1 MKKVVIDGATS
12 MLGIALINE
21 CIENHIQVLA
31 IVRENSNRID
41 RIPDSELVWIAKCHL
56 EDLKNF
62 ETTGIED
69 GYEVYYHFAWEN
81 TSHEGRLDAIV
92 QNQNVQYTLD
102 AVCLAKRL
110 GCRMFIGAGSQ
121 AEYGRAAGMIGPE
134 AAVNPEVAY
143 GVAKYASGKM
153 AMILC
158 TKLGMACIWTRIFSV
173 YGIGDATS
181 TLIMYAIE
189 QLIKGKKPSFTKA
202 EQKWDYLFCRDAGK
216 AFRLIG
222 EKGKAGSIYCLGSG
236 VARPLCDYIYK
247 VRDEINPDLPLGIGD
262 MEYAPLQVMHLQADI
277 TTLKKDTGFE
287 PEYSFEEGIRET
299 ISWYRKQ
306 YKI

>member
-1 MKKVVIDGATS
+1 

-31 IVRENSNRID
+31 IVRENSHRVD
-41 RIPDSELVWIAKCHL
+41 RIPDSELIRIVKCDL
-56 EDLKNF
+56 EDLKNLNTA
-62 ETTGIED
+62 EIED
-69 GYEVYYHFAWEN
+69 TYEVYYHFAWEN

-102 AVCLAKRL
+102 AVYLAKSL
-110 GCRMFIGAGSQ
+110 GCRLFVGAGSQ
-121 AEYGRAAGMIGPE
+121 AEYGRVSGMIGPE
-134 AAVNPEVAY
+134 TAVNPEVAY

-158 TKLGMACIWTRIFSV
+158 AKLEMACIWTRTFSV
-173 YGIGDATS
+173 YGIGDVSS
-181 TLIMYAIE
+181 TLIMYTIE
-189 QLIKGKKPSFTKA
+189 RLLKGEKPSFTKA
-202 EQKWDYLFCRDAGK
+202 EQKWDYLFCKDAGK

-222 EKGKAGSIYCLGSG
+222 EKGKAGSVYCIGSG
-236 VARPLCDYIYK
+236 VAKPLCDYIYK
-247 VRDEINPDLPLGIGD
+247 VRDEIDPNLPLGIGD
-262 MEYAPLQVMHLQADI
+262 REYAPLQVMYLQADI

-287 PEYSFEEGIRET
+287 PKYSFEEGIRET